1 MAKHATPADENALKA
16 LDDEYP
22 FKGKSQADAKALFN
36 THVAALANIDGYKA
50 DATNREALRA
60 AVAAIYTAASSSP
73 KSPALDVFIKAVP
86 TSGGAITC
94 TEAQL

>member
-1 MAKHATPADENALKA
+1 MATYDAKDSAALKA

-50 DATNREALRA
+50 IDA
-60 AVAAIYTAASSSP
+60 
-73 KSPALDVFIKAVP
+73 
-86 TSGGAITC
+86 
-94 TEAQL
+94 